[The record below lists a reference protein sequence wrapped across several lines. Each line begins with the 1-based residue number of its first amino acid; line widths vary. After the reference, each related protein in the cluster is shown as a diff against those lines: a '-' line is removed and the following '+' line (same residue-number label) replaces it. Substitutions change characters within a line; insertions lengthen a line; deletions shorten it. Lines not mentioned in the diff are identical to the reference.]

1 MSAPAVAQFHRVCK
15 QYGSWPRRG
24 VRALTDIDL
33 TVPAGQ
39 IFGLVGPNRAGKS
52 TLVKLLLSLCQPTS
66 GHITRLGRSW
76 HDRGTLARIGYIH
89 ESQALPRYLTAEG
102 LLQYYGAVSGVP
114 AKTLRVRRRQLL
126 EQVGLADRGREPI
139 ARFSKGML
147 QRLALAQSLIND
159 PELLVFDEPTEGM
172 DLHAKRL
179 VEHAML
185 AQRAGGRSVLLVSHC
200 LADVERLCDRVAVL
214 REGRL
219 VFVGSVS
226 QLKRQTA
233 IPAAADKQTDS
244 ERPAGNNGRE
254 PGETISLEA
263 ALEPLYRK
271 EPVTA

>member
-1 MSAPAVAQFHRVCK
+1 MNPPAVAQFHRVCK
-15 QYGSWPRRG
+15 RYGSWPRQG
-24 VRALTDIDL
+24 VRAVIDIDL
-33 TVPAGQ
+33 TVPSGQ

-76 HDRGTLARIGYIH
+76 HDRGTLGRVGYIH
-89 ESQALPRYLTAEG
+89 ESQALPRYLTARG
-102 LLQYYGAVSGVP
+102 LMRYYGAISGVP
-114 AKTLRVRRRQLL
+114 AKTLHVRCGQLL
-126 EQVGLADRGREPI
+126 EQVGLADRGHEPI
-139 ARFSKGML
+139 SRFSKGML
-147 QRLALAQSLIND
+147 QRLALAQALVND

-200 LADVERLCDRVAVL
+200 LTDVERLCDQVAVL

-219 VFVGSVS
+219 VFVGPVTE
-226 QLKRQTA
+226 LKRQTA
-233 IPAAADKQTDS
+233 EQVGAGERNRRTPLADNDVS
-244 ERPAGNNGRE
+244 E
-254 PGETISLEA
+254 PGSEISLET

-271 EPVTA
+271 ELIAV